1 MESWEKHL
9 ARALTAEKLRPSVG
23 NFLREWRGAEH
34 LPTWTSGAIDDL
46 LARAEWEELTNRF
59 FCAAVFGTAGIRG
72 RVIGNRP
79 AAGELNQE
87 GKPIHAAVGS
97 ACINDINVARA
108 AVALYRHCENWLLCH
123 DDRFDVPKLVVA
135 YDSRHF
141 SRHFAEIT
149 AGIWE
154 ILGGCALLF
163 DAPRSTPQLSFA
175 VRHLRATAGVVI
187 TASHNPRWDNGFKAY
202 FSDGAQVVEPHAS
215 AITDTYAHLSTEEV
229 CVVLSRLRGATD
241 GYKVLP
247 VSLDETYLQRL
258 RDSSVDP
265 SVFCKSPI
273 EVAYTPLHGTG
284 YPIMGPLLERVGI
297 RCFPEE
303 SQCRMDPEFSTVKL
317 PNPENGEALTRV
329 LELADG
335 KRVDLALAT
344 DPDADRLAIAAR
356 DHGGCMRVLTGNETA
371 ILLTAYRLRAMK
383 RVRWLHGK
391 RVSHAA
397 VIASYVTTPLLDEL
411 AKAAGVRMIRTLI
424 GFKWIGEKLQDYER
438 EAVAAYARETGMPV
452 DYRAI
457 DEVHRRELLLTHS
470 TYLVLGAEESCGYM
484 AIDCTRDKD
493 SHSAALMVC
502 EAFAWLRSRGQTIH
516 DFLHE
521 IYKRYGYHGDRLRNI
536 HCEGAD
542 GMDRMNR
549 CLKSLAEKPI
559 TSIGGREVTSC
570 MDFSKDDIRDGD
582 GKAIPRVPFWIFD
595 LTGGS
600 RVAIRASGTEPKMKC
615 YLFHRAPK
623 GNLKR
628 AKTETDEVLEEI
640 AAAIQA
646 ELDRR
651 LVLGPSMR

>member
-1 MESWEKHL
+1 VEPWEKHL
-9 ARALTAEKLRPSVG
+9 AKALEAGNLRPSAG
-23 NFLREWRGAEH
+23 DFLREWRGAEH
-34 LPTWTSGAIDDL
+34 LPPWAAGAVDDL
-46 LARAEWEELTNRF
+46 LAREEWEELTNRF
-59 FCAAVFGTAGIRG
+59 FCAAAFGTAGIRG
-72 RVIGNRP
+72 RVISTRP
-79 AAGELNQE
+79 AAGEQDVD

-97 ACINDINVARA
+97 AYINDINVARA
-108 AVALYRHCENWLLCH
+108 AMALYRHCENWLLCH
-123 DDRFDVPKLVVA
+123 DDRFDTPKLVIA

-154 ILGGCALLF
+154 VSGGCALLF

-215 AITDTYAHLSTEEV
+215 AITSAYANLATEEV
-229 CVVLSRLRGATD
+229 CLTLSRLRGATD

-247 VSLDETYLQRL
+247 ASLDETYLQRL
-258 RDSSVDP
+258 RHSPVDP
-265 SVFCKSPI
+265 SIFQECPI

-284 YPIMGPLLERVGI
+284 YPIMGPLMERMGI
-297 RCFPEE
+297 RCHREE
-303 SQCRMDPEFSTVKL
+303 SQCRMDPDFSTVQL

-329 LELADG
+329 LRLADE

-356 DHGGCMRVLTGNETA
+356 DRKGHMRILNGNETA
-371 ILLTAYRLRAMK
+371 VLLTAYRLRAMK
-383 RVRWLHGK
+383 SAHWLRGK
-391 RVSHAA
+391 RAAHAT

-411 AKAAGVRMIRTLI
+411 TRAAGVRMIRTLI
-424 GFKWIGEKLQDYER
+424 GFKWIGEKLEDYER
-438 EAVAAYARETGMPV
+438 EAVAAYLQKTGLPV

-457 DEVHRRELLLTHS
+457 DEVRRRELLLTHS
-470 TYLVLGAEESCGYM
+470 TYLILGAEESCGYM
-484 AIDCTRDKD
+484 AIDGTRDKD

-502 EAFAWLRSRGQTIH
+502 EAFAWLRSRGETIQ
-516 DFLHE
+516 DFLAG
-521 IYKRYGYHGDRLRNI
+521 IYKRHGYHGDHLRNI

-549 CLKSLAEKPI
+549 CLKSLAERPI
-559 TSIGGREVTSC
+559 TSIGGRQVIDC

-582 GKAIPRVPFWIFD
+582 GKAISKVPFWIFD
-595 LTGGS
+595 LAGGS

-615 YLFHRAPK
+615 YLFHKAHT

-628 AKTETDEVLEEI
+628 AKAETDKTLEEM
-640 AAAIQA
+640 AAATQT

-651 LVLGPSMR
+651 MCLRPN